1 MTRKQHNFSLELAS
15 RAHTFCTVNKE
26 KQMMTYRKNTAQR
39 KLLGAAPQIRQGA
52 LKSNRKT
59 CFSSSQELD
68 VTCVH
73 KLSPPRV
80 EGTAAGAPP
89 EPGGGGSGGIKLGWV
104 LVSGGG
110 GGRWGRMRLVARPLG
125 LLGVREE
132 EGTWKKMSGCVDRWI
147 NIQRME
153 NVTDE
158 KIFFTPF
165 ISLMKFI

>member
-1 MTRKQHNFSLELAS
+1 MSCIYLTKTRKQHNFSLELAS

-104 LVSGGG
+104 SVRWRRRTVGAYASRRTAAWAIGSSGR
-110 GGRWGRMRLVARPLG
+110 GRHL
-125 LLGVREE
+125 EE
-132 EGTWKKMSGCVDRWI
+132 DEWLRGSLD
-147 NIQRME
+147 QHP
-153 NVTDE
+153 TDG
-158 KIFFTPF
+158 KCD
-165 ISLMKFI
+165 

>member
-1 MTRKQHNFSLELAS
+1 VAE
-15 RAHTFCTVNKE
+15 E
-26 KQMMTYRKNTAQR
+26 
-39 KLLGAAPQIRQGA
+39 
-52 LKSNRKT
+52 
-59 CFSSSQELD
+59 D
-68 VTCVH
+68 
-73 KLSPPRV
+73 
-80 EGTAAGAPP
+80 
-89 EPGGGGSGGIKLGWV
+89 GGGV
-104 LVSGGG
+104 CVSSH
-110 GGRWGRMRLVARPLG
+110 VRPLG